1 MAFSFPTSNN
11 ASESKNDDEILTVLE
26 PANSRGLL
34 PREQGMY
41 FYCMY
46 GILGLV
52 AAKRVNVRRRAKK
65 QKLVNWN
72 IDLSTVPTADRLV
85 VAAEILANHQYV
97 LTRLRRRGIQ
107 LELIGREIQEPEF
120 VMMEH
125 WKFHIVDD
133 FVVVGHTPRG
143 AVFVQVTN
151 DGKENVFIVR
161 GLADKI
167 GKICNPSVFNKAG
180 MKYGVFHTALVPS
193 PDGNAITYV
202 GALVG
207 GGSFEFRV
215 RTAKY
220 MDELFE
226 RVAGA
231 YERARISG
239 SIHYTLINKPTL
251 VTSPTNEGLVCNSSD
266 TMANAD
272 LRERP
277 KKTIGC
283 RLNLALCTWSTTR
296 VNTRWMENQK
306 KFFDTLTSP
315 EKFEGFK
322 TLGMADNLIVKDDDV
337 CPFCYGFGPASEL
350 TTHVPSRNVLINKGS
365 IDDFKPFSRC
375 CKKYYLSR
383 CKRNAKK
390 QLQTIVMYNP
400 VPKHVVEQIVHPYL
414 ELTGQ
419 PIPKQMEIQRYG
431 FQEIRQISVSL
442 PSISEVNILRQRLNE
457 HDGFHPTIENKWD
470 FVGFLNMILPQGA
483 ITYGDISIR
492 VEAMSFNCEAMTFGR
507 AEILIKE
514 MEFLCTG
521 LHPYDACIFLSKN
534 RKKQKVDSETDSK
547 IRKLIESWMDNV
559 GSDIKSEGVKKEYW
573 DLACSYCGARK
584 KKLQQCTACKEA
596 RYCGRECQKK
606 HWKNHKVRCK
616 KIQKAKQKRDEKRE
630 KKNPPA

>member
-1 MAFSFPTSNN
+1 
-11 ASESKNDDEILTVLE
+11 
-26 PANSRGLL
+26 
-34 PREQGMY
+34 
-41 FYCMY
+41 
-46 GILGLV
+46 
-52 AAKRVNVRRRAKK
+52 
-65 QKLVNWN
+65 
-72 IDLSTVPTADRLV
+72 
-85 VAAEILANHQYV
+85 
-97 LTRLRRRGIQ
+97 
-107 LELIGREIQEPEF
+107 
-120 VMMEH
+120 
-125 WKFHIVDD
+125 
-133 FVVVGHTPRG
+133 
-143 AVFVQVTN
+143 
-151 DGKENVFIVR
+151 
-161 GLADKI
+161 
-167 GKICNPSVFNKAG
+167 
-180 MKYGVFHTALVPS
+180 
-193 PDGNAITYV
+193 
-202 GALVG
+202 
-207 GGSFEFRV
+207 
-215 RTAKY
+215 
-220 MDELFE
+220 
-226 RVAGA
+226 
-231 YERARISG
+231 
-239 SIHYTLINKPTL
+239 
-251 VTSPTNEGLVCNSSD
+251 
-266 TMANAD
+266 
-272 LRERP
+272 
-277 KKTIGC
+277 
-283 RLNLALCTWSTTR
+283 
-296 VNTRWMENQK
+296 
-306 KFFDTLTSP
+306 
-315 EKFEGFK
+315 
-322 TLGMADNLIVKDDDV
+322 MADNLIVKDDDV

-350 TTHVPSRNVLINKGS
+350 TTHIPSRNVLINKGS
-365 IDDFKPFSRC
+365 IDNFKPFSRC

-514 MEFLCTG
+514 MEYLCT
-521 LHPYDACIFLSKN
+521 
-534 RKKQKVDSETDSK
+534 VDSETDSK

-573 DLACSYCGARK
+573 DLACSYCGERK